1 VLGKDIQKMNDLKFL
16 MDNIRGKT
24 VRRVKESG
32 YSVSMEFDDG
42 TVVTFEAGDSWID
55 INIEDKKLWVE

>member
-1 VLGKDIQKMNDLKFL
+1 MNDLKFL